1 MFNINSIPTYAFI
14 IAKFTPDVNGYTY
27 VVYFLENLSFSK
39 NGTFN
44 STHVQSSIK
53 RFSNFTVSLAPF
65 SKLLSFVNLGV
76 MAFLFRYTFQYH
88 FFLL

>member
-14 IAKFTPDVNGYTY
+14 IAKFTLDVNAYTY

-53 RFSNFTVSLAPF
+53 RFSNFTVSLPIFKVIVIRQLGCDGLLISIHF
-65 SKLLSFVNLGV
+65 SISF
-76 MAFLFRYTFQYH
+76 FP
-88 FFLL
+88 